1 MIRPFNLRD
10 LPLVHRLSEVGVSL
24 HTESALTKNLHPTRG
39 ALFSLVGGDFPTYVW
54 KSDKNGLAGFIQL
67 LMGDEKESINAHILY
82 LSSTH
87 DEPLEEV
94 NGTAVSVTDKANGQ
108 RPYQVNEKAWLPLL
122 DQAVVEAGQR
132 GIHSLVAEVDELSDE
147 LPVLRRAGFVVYT
160 RQDVWV
166 LAPGSARKEKNEK
179 NLLRPRQAE
188 DDWDIQL
195 LYANTVP
202 RLVQL
207 VEPMPPLHDGAGWV
221 LHEENELAAFV
232 HVHVGPVATWM
243 RLFIHPSAEIQA
255 DRIITAVVQKTPAAA
270 ERPIYCC
277 VRRYQSWVQTAL
289 ERSGFALWGSQAV
302 MVKHIVQKATK
313 PFTDLTA
320 ALEAQGITPTAPLI
334 RQYQKTGHLKNK
346 KAPANRKP
354 ILEKTKRIYA
364 K

>member
-10 LPLVHRLSEVGVSL
+10 LPLVHRLSELGVSL

-54 KSDKNGLAGFIQL
+54 KSDKNGQAGFIQL
-67 LMGDEKESINAHILY
+67 YLVEESVHAHILY
-82 LSSTH
+82 LSSTN
-87 DEPLEEV
+87 DGQVAVESNGAAVSASESV
-94 NGTAVSVTDKANGQ
+94 NGE
-108 RPYQVNEKAWLPLL
+108 RPYQVNEDAWLPML

-132 GIHSLVAEVDELSDE
+132 GIHSLVAEVDEVSDE

-160 RQDVWV
+160 RQDVWL
-166 LAPGSARKEKNEK
+166 LANGDTAASEAEKEKNI
-179 NLLRPRQAE
+179 LRPRQAE
-188 DDWDIQL
+188 DDWDIQV

-221 LHEENELAAFV
+221 LREENELVAFV

-243 RLFIHPSAEIQA
+243 RLFIHPSAEAQA
-255 DRIITAVVQKTPAAA
+255 DQIISAVVRQTPDAAS
-270 ERPIYCC
+270 RPIYCC
-277 VRRYQSWVQTAL
+277 VRRYQSWVQNAL

-302 MVKHIVQKATK
+302 MVKHIVQKATR
-313 PFTDLTA
+313 PLADLSA

-334 RQYQKTGHLKNK
+334 RQYHKTERQEAKV
-346 KAPANRKP
+346 APLRSQSDFR
-354 ILEKTKRIYA
+354 EKLT
-364 K
+364 

>member
-10 LPLVHRLSEVGVSL
+10 LPLVHRLSELGVSL

-67 LMGDEKESINAHILY
+67 YLDEESVHAHILY
-82 LSSTH
+82 LSSTG
-87 DEPLEEV
+87 EGQIVSES
-94 NGTAVSVTDKANGQ
+94 NGTAVSESSNNDEVVNGE
-108 RPYQVNEKAWLPLL
+108 RPYQVNEDAWLPLL

-132 GIHSLVAEVDELSDE
+132 GIHSLVAEVDEVSDE

-166 LAPGSARKEKNEK
+166 LANGEAASVQASEETNI
-179 NLLRPRQAE
+179 LRPRQAE

-243 RLFIHPSAEIQA
+243 RLFIHPSAEAQA
-255 DRIITAVVQKTPAAA
+255 DQIITAVVRQTPAAGT
-270 ERPIYCC
+270 RPIYCC

-289 ERSGFALWGSQAV
+289 ERSGFTQWGSQAV
-302 MVKHIVQKATK
+302 MVKHIVQKATR
-313 PFTDLTA
+313 PLSDLSA
-320 ALEAQGITPTAPLI
+320 ALEAQGITPTAPFI
-334 RQYQKTGHLKNK
+334 RQYK
-346 KAPANRKP
+346 KREHKEAQTALRLLYK
-354 ILEKTKRIYA
+354 K
-364 K
+364 